1 MKACAVLTG
10 DLVGST
16 RFAPEAIERAM
27 AVLSSAAPE
36 GHFTRYRGDG
46 WQAVVAPPARA
57 LRATLG
63 LIARLAAE
71 DGLPA
76 TRIAIGLGPV
86 ESLGTADLSDARGAA
101 FETSGRALDGIG
113 RAARLAIDGTAI
125 TPLHRAIVALLD
137 ERSTRWT
144 PEQARAIALALAP
157 SEPTQAEIAA
167 TLGISAQAVN
177 YRLAGAGWNALR
189 QAVSAWEENQ

>member
-57 LRATLG
+57 LRAALG

-157 SEPTQAEIAA
+157 AEPTQAEIAA

-189 QAVSAWEENQ
+189 QAVSAWEGNQ

>member
-1 MKACAVLTG
+1 MTACAVLTG
-10 DLVGST
+10 DLVDST
-16 RFAPEAIERAM
+16 RFAPEAMEKTM
-27 AVLSSAAPE
+27 AILYSAAPD

-46 WQAVVAPPARA
+46 WQAIVAPPARA
-57 LRATLG
+57 LRTALG

-71 DGLPA
+71 DSLPA

-101 FETSGRALDGIG
+101 FEASGRALDGIG
-113 RAARLAIDGTAI
+113 RAARLTVDGTGI

-137 ERSTRWT
+137 ERSARWT
-144 PEQARAIALALAP
+144 PEQARAVALALDPA
-157 SEPTQAEIAA
+157 EPTQAAVAA
-167 TLGISAQAVN
+167 SLGISAQAVN